1 MEIKDIKKIVLHL
14 HLDGSLDL
22 DLAKRY
28 AKEDGYN
35 LTDEEIVKELQVDKD
50 CHNLNDYL
58 EKFALSSSLLQTKE
72 RLEETTYTLFKKLSM
87 ENVIYAEIRFAPI
100 KHIEKDLSL
109 DDVITSVIKGM
120 EKAKDEFNI
129 LGGII
134 LCCMRD
140 SSKDDNIEIVNYAK
154 KYLGKGVVAIDLAG
168 AESIYK
174 TKDFKYIFDMCRNLK
189 IPYTIHAGEADGKGS
204 INSALD
210 FKTKRLGH
218 GIRCIEDK
226 DTMERIINDRI
237 LLEICPTSNF
247 QTEAIKGKHPLEYLY
262 NNNILISI
270 NTDNDTVSNININ
283 DEYSNVLNT
292 TNLTIKDLVK
302 CNYNSIP
309 YLFTTDDIKNKLKE
323 IIEKENFI

>member
-1 MEIKDIKKIVLHL
+1 MKIKDIKKIVLHL

-22 DLAKRY
+22 ELAKKY

-35 LTDEEIVKELQVDKD
+35 LTDKEIIKDLQVDKT

-58 EKFALSSSLLQTKE
+58 DKFTLAISLLQTKE
-72 RLEETTYTLFKKLSM
+72 RLEEATYTLFKKLSE
-87 ENVIYAEIRFAPI
+87 ENVIYTEIRFAPI
-100 KHIEKDLSL
+100 KHKEKSLSL
-109 DDVITSVIKGM
+109 DEVISSVIKGM
-120 EKAKDEFNI
+120 EKAKNEFNI
-129 LGGII
+129 YGGII

-140 SSKDDNIEIVNYAK
+140 SSKEENLEIVNYAK
-154 KYLGKGVVAIDLAG
+154 KYLNKGVVAIDLAG
-168 AESIYK
+168 AESLYK
-174 TKDFKYIFDMCRNLK
+174 TKNFKYIFDLCRKEN
-189 IPYTIHAGEADGKGS
+189 IPYTIHAGEADGKES

-292 TNLTIKDLVK
+292 TNLTINDLVK
-302 CNYNSIP
+302 CNYNSIS

>member
-1 MEIKDIKKIVLHL
+1 MEVKDIKKIVLHL

-22 DLAKRY
+22 DLAKKY
-28 AKEDGYN
+28 AKEEGYN
-35 LTDEEIVKELQVDKD
+35 LTDKEIIKDLQVGKT

-58 EKFALSSSLLQTKE
+58 EKFALPSSLLQTKE

-87 ENVIYAEIRFAPI
+87 GNVIYAEIRFAPI

-109 DDVITSVIKGM
+109 DEVISSVIKGM
-120 EKAKDEFNI
+120 EKAKNEFNI
-129 LGGII
+129 YGGII

-140 SSKDDNIEIVNYAK
+140 SSKEENLEIVNYAK
-154 KYLGKGVVAIDLAG
+154 KYLNKGVVAIDLAG
-168 AESIYK
+168 AEGLYE
-174 TKDFKYIFDMCRNLK
+174 TKNFKYIFDLCRKEN
-189 IPYTIHAGEADGKGS
+189 IPYTIHAGEADGKES

-292 TNLTIKDLVK
+292 TNLTINDLVK
-302 CNYNSIP
+302 CNYNSIS

>member
-1 MEIKDIKKIVLHL
+1 MEIKDVKKIITHL
-14 HLDGSLDL
+14 HLDGSIDME
-22 DLAKRY
+22 LAKRY

-35 LTDEEIVKELQVDKD
+35 LIDDEIVKELQVDKD

-58 EKFALSSSLLQTKE
+58 EKFTLPSSLLQTKE
-72 RLEETTYTLFKKLSM
+72 RLEEVTYNLFKKLYM

-100 KHIEKDLSL
+100 KHIEKGLSL
-109 DDVITSVIKGM
+109 DEVIRSVIKGM
-120 EKAKDEFNI
+120 EKAKDDFDI
-129 LGGII
+129 YGGII

-140 SSKDDNIEIVNYAK
+140 SSKEDNLEIVKYAK
-154 KYLGKGVVAIDLAG
+154 KYLNKGVVAIDLAG
-168 AESIYK
+168 AEALYE
-174 TKDFKYIFDMCRNLK
+174 TKNFKYIFDLCRKEN
-189 IPYTIHAGEADGKGS
+189 IHYTIHAGEADGKES

-226 DTMERIINDRI
+226 ETMERIINNRI
-237 LLEICPTSNF
+237 LLEVCPTSNF
-247 QTEAIKGKHPLEYLY
+247 QTEAVKGKHPLEYLY
-262 NNNILISI
+262 NNNVLISI

-309 YLFTTDDIKNKLKE
+309 YLFTTDDIKNKLKD

>member
-120 EKAKDEFNI
+120 EKAKDEF
-129 LGGII
+129 
-134 LCCMRD
+134 
-140 SSKDDNIEIVNYAK
+140 
-154 KYLGKGVVAIDLAG
+154 
-168 AESIYK
+168 
-174 TKDFKYIFDMCRNLK
+174 IF
-189 IPYTIHAGEADGKGS
+189 
-204 INSALD
+204 
-210 FKTKRLGH
+210 
-218 GIRCIEDK
+218 
-226 DTMERIINDRI
+226 
-237 LLEICPTSNF
+237 
-247 QTEAIKGKHPLEYLY
+247 
-262 NNNILISI
+262 
-270 NTDNDTVSNININ
+270 
-283 DEYSNVLNT
+283 
-292 TNLTIKDLVK
+292 
-302 CNYNSIP
+302 
-309 YLFTTDDIKNKLKE
+309 
-323 IIEKENFI
+323 

>member
-1 MEIKDIKKIVLHL
+1 MNIKDIKKIITHL
-14 HLDGSLDL
+14 HLDGSIDIE
-22 DLAKRY
+22 LAKKY
-28 AKEDGYN
+28 AREDGYDFSN
-35 LTDEEIVKELQVDKD
+35 DEIIKELQVDKD
-50 CHNLNDYL
+50 CNNLNDYL
-58 EKFALSSSLLQTKE
+58 EKFTLPCSLLQTKE
-72 RLEETTYTLFKKLSM
+72 RLESTTYALFKKLYF
-87 ENVIYAEIRFAPI
+87 ENAIYVELRFAPL
-100 KHIEKDLSL
+100 KHQEKGLSL

-120 EKAKDEFNI
+120 RKAKEEFNI

-140 SSKDDNIEIVNYAK
+140 SSKDDNIKIVNYAK

-174 TKDFKYIFDMCRNLK
+174 TKDFKYVFDMCRNLN
-189 IPYTIHAGEADGKGS
+189 IPYTIHAGEADGVSS

-226 DTMERIINDRI
+226 DTLKRIIKEKI

-262 NNNILISI
+262 NNGVIISI
-270 NTDNDTVSNININ
+270 NTDNDTVSNINIEE
-283 DEYSNVLNT
+283 EYRNVLNN
-292 TNLTIKDLVK
+292 TNLTIKDIIK
-302 CNYNSIP
+302 CNYNTIP
-309 YLFTTDDIKNKLKE
+309 YLFTTDEIKDKLKM

>member
-1 MEIKDIKKIVLHL
+1 MEVKDIKKIVLHL
-14 HLDGSLDL
+14 HLDGSLNL
-22 DLAKRY
+22 DLAKKY

-35 LTDEEIVKELQVDKD
+35 LTDKEIIKDLQVDKS

-58 EKFALSSSLLQTKE
+58 EKFALPSSLLQTKE
-72 RLEETTYTLFKKLSM
+72 RLEETTYTLFKKLYM

-100 KHIEKDLSL
+100 KHMGKGLSL
-109 DDVITSVIKGM
+109 DEVIRSVLKGM
-120 EKAKDEFNI
+120 EKAKNEFNI
-129 LGGII
+129 YGGII

-140 SSKDDNIEIVNYAK
+140 SSKEENLEIVNYAK
-154 KYLGKGVVAIDLAG
+154 KYLNKGVVAIDLAG
-168 AESIYK
+168 AESLYK
-174 TKDFKYIFDMCRNLK
+174 TKNFKYIFDLCRKEN
-189 IPYTIHAGEADGKGS
+189 IPYTIHAGEADGKES

-292 TNLTIKDLVK
+292 TNLTINDLVK
-302 CNYNSIP
+302 CNYNSIS

>member
-1 MEIKDIKKIVLHL
+1 MEIKGVKKIITHL
-14 HLDGSLDL
+14 HLDGSIDIE
-22 DLAKRY
+22 LAKRY
-28 AKEDGYN
+28 VKEDGYN
-35 LTDEEIVKELQVDKD
+35 LTDYEIVKELQVDKD

-58 EKFALSSSLLQTKE
+58 EKFTLPSSLLQTKE
-72 RLEETTYTLFKKLSM
+72 RLEEVTYNLFKKLYT

-100 KHIEKDLSL
+100 KHIEKGLSL
-109 DDVITSVIKGM
+109 DEVIRSVIKGM
-120 EKAKDEFNI
+120 EKAKDDFDI
-129 LGGII
+129 YGGII

-140 SSKDDNIEIVNYAK
+140 SSKEDNLEIVKYAK
-154 KYLGKGVVAIDLAG
+154 KYLNKGVVAIDLAG
-168 AESIYK
+168 AEALYE
-174 TKDFKYIFDMCRNLK
+174 TKNFKYIFDLCRKEN
-189 IPYTIHAGEADGKGS
+189 IPYTIHAGEADGKES

-226 DTMERIINDRI
+226 ETMERIINNRI
-237 LLEICPTSNF
+237 LLEVCPTSNF
-247 QTEAIKGKHPLEYLY
+247 QTEAVKGKHPLEYLY
-262 NNNILISI
+262 NNNVLISI

-309 YLFTTDDIKNKLKE
+309 YLFTTDDIKNKLKD

>member
-58 EKFALSSSLLQTKE
+58 EKFALPSSLLQTKE

-109 DDVITSVIKGM
+109 DDVISSVIKGM
-120 EKAKDEFNI
+120 EKAKNELNI
-129 LGGII
+129 YGGII

-140 SSKDDNIEIVNYAK
+140 SSKEENLEVV
-154 KYLGKGVVAIDLAG
+154 KYGL
-168 AESIYK
+168 
-174 TKDFKYIFDMCRNLK
+174 
-189 IPYTIHAGEADGKGS
+189 
-204 INSALD
+204 
-210 FKTKRLGH
+210 
-218 GIRCIEDK
+218 
-226 DTMERIINDRI
+226 
-237 LLEICPTSNF
+237 
-247 QTEAIKGKHPLEYLY
+247 
-262 NNNILISI
+262 
-270 NTDNDTVSNININ
+270 
-283 DEYSNVLNT
+283 
-292 TNLTIKDLVK
+292 
-302 CNYNSIP
+302 
-309 YLFTTDDIKNKLKE
+309 
-323 IIEKENFI
+323 

>member
-1 MEIKDIKKIVLHL
+1 MEVKDIKKIVLHL

-22 DLAKRY
+22 DLAKKY
-28 AKEDGYN
+28 AKEEGYN
-35 LTDEEIVKELQVDKD
+35 LTDKEIIKDLQVDKT

-58 EKFALSSSLLQTKE
+58 EKFALPSSLLQTKE

-100 KHIEKDLSL
+100 KHIEKGLSL
-109 DDVITSVIKGM
+109 DDVISSVIKGM
-120 EKAKDEFNI
+120 EKAKNEFNI
-129 LGGII
+129 YGGII

-140 SSKDDNIEIVNYAK
+140 SSKEENLEIVNYAK
-154 KYLGKGVVAIDLAG
+154 KYLNKGVVAIDLAG
-168 AESIYK
+168 AEGLYE
-174 TKDFKYIFDMCRNLK
+174 TKNFKYIFDLCRKEN
-189 IPYTIHAGEADGKGS
+189 IPYTIHAGEADGKES

>member
-1 MEIKDIKKIVLHL
+1 M
-14 HLDGSLDL
+14 
-22 DLAKRY
+22 
-28 AKEDGYN
+28 
-35 LTDEEIVKELQVDKD
+35 
-50 CHNLNDYL
+50 
-58 EKFALSSSLLQTKE
+58 QTKE
-72 RLEETTYTLFKKLSM
+72 RLESTTYALFKKLYF
-87 ENVIYAEIRFAPI
+87 ENVIYVELRFAPI
-100 KHIEKDLSL
+100 KHLEKGLSL

-120 EKAKDEFNI
+120 EKAKEEFNI

-140 SSKDDNIEIVNYAK
+140 SSKDDNIKIVNYAK

-189 IPYTIHAGEADGKGS
+189 IPYTIHAGEADGVSS

-226 DTMERIINDRI
+226 DTLKRIIDEKI

-247 QTEAIKGKHPLEYLY
+247 QTEAVKDKHPLEYLY
-262 NNNILISI
+262 NNGVIISI
-270 NTDNDTVSNININ
+270 NTDNDTVSNINIEE
-283 DEYSNVLNT
+283 EYRNVLNN
-292 TNLTIKDLVK
+292 TNLTIKDLIK

-309 YLFTTDDIKNKLKE
+309 YLFTTDEIKDKLKI